1 MDILRRIGAFAHGH
15 FALLCIVFLLLGV
28 LVGEPVAKLS
38 PAVPWLMSVLM
49 FSSGLGLRLQ
59 DLHSLREKPWMLPVI
74 LVMLHGLI
82 PLMSLGMST
91 FLGYPLDVVMGLALL
106 AMIPVSATSLV
117 WIAIHRGNVTLAMA
131 FVLVDTILAPFII
144 PYALDFLFGADVH
157 MDPFAMLR
165 GLFWM
170 LFFPTVL
177 AITCNRVSCGALQ
190 RVAGAKLAFLAKL
203 AVYGILIING
213 GIVSPLFHDFDM
225 LFFLIFGTVFS
236 YCAFWFVFTFA
247 IGLLLFTDKE
257 DVLAFMLVASIRGTN
272 SGMVIA
278 TTYFS
283 PLTTLTVVFNM
294 LFQQPLGAWLGKHA
308 ARYLDKREERRKLK
322 GSEQPPMPGES

>member
-1 MDILRRIGAFAHGH
+1 MDVLKRIGAFAHEY
-15 FALLCIVFLLLGV
+15 FASLCIVFLLLGV

-38 PAVPWLMSVLM
+38 PAVPWLMGILM

-59 DLHSLREKPWMLPVI
+59 DLRSLREKPWVLPVI
-74 LVMLHGLI
+74 LGMLHGLI

-91 FLGYPLDVVMGLALL
+91 LLGYPLDVVMGLALL

-117 WIAIHRGNVTLAMA
+117 WIAIYRGNVTLAMA

-177 AITCNRVSCGALQ
+177 AIACNRASGGALQ
-190 RVAGAKLAFLAKL
+190 KVAGAKLAFLAKL

-213 GIVSPLFHDFDM
+213 GIVSPLFHDFDL
-225 LFFLIFGTVFS
+225 LFFLILGTVFS

-247 IGLLLFTDKE
+247 IGLLLFKDKK
-257 DVLAFMLVASIRGTN
+257 DVLAFMLASSIRGTN
-272 SGMVIA
+272 TGMVIA
-278 TTYFS
+278 TAYFS

-308 ARYLDKREERRKLK
+308 ARYLDKREERRKQS
-322 GSEQPPMPGES
+322 GS